1 MTKQVSQ
8 LDTNGYFVGVTTAD
22 ESPLEEGV
30 FLIPAGTVDSIPPSI
45 PEGKLAR
52 WNGEWT
58 LEDIPQPEP
67 EEPPVEPEPFK
78 PKSVTMRQARLA
90 LLEAGYYSSVQTAIN
105 AIEDPIIR
113 QASQIEW
120 EYAATVDRNS
130 SFTQGMANAL
140 GLTEQDM
147 DNLFMLAWS
156 K

>member
-1 MTKQVSQ
+1 MNYK
-8 LDTNGYFVGVTTAD
+8 LTNTTSILRNDGA
-22 ESPLEEGV
+22 
-30 FLIPAGTVDSIPPSI
+30 FIPADPTNVDYQQYEVWVK
-45 PEGKLAR
+45 EG
-52 WNGEWT
+52 N
-58 LEDIPQPEP
+58 QPLP
-67 EEPPVEPEPFK
+67 ADAPVVTK

-105 AIEDPIIR
+105 SIEDPILK

-140 GLTEQDM
+140 GLTEEDM

>member
-1 MTKQVSQ
+1 MTKEVSQ
-8 LDTNGYFVGVTTAD
+8 LDNNGYFIGVTMAD

-30 FLIPAGTVDSIPPSI
+30 FLIPAGAVDSSPPSI

-52 WNGEWT
+52 WNGEWV
-58 LEDIPQPEP
+58 LEDIPQPVTD
-67 EEPPVEPEPFK
+67 EPPVAPEPFK

-90 LLEAGYYSSVQTAIN
+90 LLEAGHYSSVQTAIN
-105 AIEDPIIR
+105 AIQDSTLK

-120 EYAATVDRNS
+120 EYAATVDRDS
-130 SFTQGMANAL
+130 SFTQGMATAL
-140 GLTEQDM
+140 GLTEEDM

>member
-8 LDTNGYFVGVTTAD
+8 LDDNGYFIGVVIAD

-30 FLIPAGTVDSIPPSI
+30 FLIPAGAVDSLPPAI

-52 WNGEWT
+52 WNGEWS
-58 LEDIPQPEP
+58 LEDIPQPES
-67 EEPPVEPEPFK
+67 FK

-105 AIEDPIIR
+105 AIEDPILK

-120 EYAATVDRNS
+120 EYAATVDRGS
-130 SFTQGMANAL
+130 SFTQSMATAL
-140 GLTEQDM
+140 GLTEEDM
-147 DNLFMLAWS
+147 DNLFMLAVS

>member
-8 LDTNGYFVGVTTAD
+8 LDTNGYFLGVTIAD

-30 FLIPAGTVDSIPPSI
+30 FLIPAGAVDSLPPLI

-58 LEDIPQPEP
+58 LDDIPQPEP
-67 EEPPVEPEPFK
+67 EEPPVETEPFK

-90 LLEAGYYSSVQTAIN
+90 LLEAGHYTAVETAIN
-105 AIEDPIIR
+105 SIEDPIVKK
-113 QASQIEW
+113 ASQIEW
-120 EYAATVDRNS
+120 EYAATVDRDS
-130 SFTQGMANAL
+130 SFTQGMAAAL

-147 DNLFMLAWS
+147 DNLFMLAAS

>member
-8 LDTNGYFVGVTTAD
+8 LDTNGCFVGLTTAD

-30 FLIPAGTVDSIPPSI
+30 FLIPAGAVDSIPPLI

-52 WNGEWT
+52 WNGEWV
-58 LEDIPQPEP
+58 LEDIPQPEF

-90 LLEAGYYSSVQTAIN
+90 LLEAGHYSSVQTAIN
-105 AIEDPIIR
+105 AIEDTIIR

-120 EYAATVDRNS
+120 EYAATVDRDS